1 MLPNDHIGER
11 DLVQFRAGLLASGKS
26 IDIAAHLE
34 ACPSCSERFA
44 MVDAPKWSGLPLD
57 SEEFL
62 REDHL
67 DFDQISEYLDGNLDA
82 GEREVIEA
90 HVSVCR
96 ACGDDLNSLRTFR
109 IEAEPA
115 MKKRYYESRLLSKL
129 ANIGV
134 AQGIPH
140 PAGAIGAL
148 AAMLM
153 IAAAVWFLVS
163 QTKPEPPIVIH
174 PPERPVRQGQVE
186 DPVKKADERPA
197 GAVSSE
203 YSVALMDGGRR
214 VGLDTEGRLIGF
226 GRIPDGVKGDVE
238 RALKGGALR
247 LNPELEDLKELD
259 GAVRGAP
266 GGAEPL
272 RLIGPMATLV
282 RQQRPV
288 FRWTGQEG
296 ATRYIVTIVDD
307 RFNHVAESAPLAALE
322 WRPEVE
328 LERGRVYQWQVTAF
342 NGDDPVESRLR
353 QIGLF
358 KVIGAGDLNSV
369 VKGEAGVDSAL
380 VRAVLYA
387 KAGLLEDAEREL
399 RKLDRSGNAG
409 HLRDML
415 RRAIL
420 PGGSKR

>member
-1 MLPNDHIGER
+1 MIPSDHINEQ
-11 DLVQFRAGLLASGKS
+11 DLSKFREEQLSSGKS
-26 IDIAAHLE
+26 INIAAHLE
-34 ACPSCSERFA
+34 ACPSCRERFA

-57 SEEFL
+57 PEACL

-67 DFDQISEYLDGNLDA
+67 EFDQISEYLDGNLDA
-82 GEREVIEA
+82 EDREVIEA
-90 HVSVCR
+90 HVKICR
-96 ACGDDLNSLRTFR
+96 ACDEDLNSLRVFR
-109 IEAEPA
+109 IETEPA

-134 AQGIPH
+134 AQGIPR
-140 PAGAIGAL
+140 PAVAIGAL
-148 AAMLM
+148 GAML
-153 IAAAVWFLVS
+153 IIVAAVWYLIS
-163 QTKPEPPIVIH
+163 RMSPEPAIVIN
-174 PPERPVRQGQVE
+174 PPEKTVTPE
-186 DPVKKADERPA
+186 PVKDSIKKTDVEQ
-197 GAVSSE
+197 G

-214 VGLDTEGRLIGF
+214 VGLDADGRLIGF
-226 GRIPDGVKGDVE
+226 GRIPEGLESEVE
-238 RALKGGALR
+238 RALGGRALR
-247 LNPELEDLKELD
+247 LNPELENLREPE
-259 GAVRGAP
+259 GAVRSAP

-282 RQQRPV
+282 RQQRPL
-288 FRWTGQEG
+288 FRWTKQEG

-307 RFNHVAESAPLAALE
+307 RFNPVAESAPLAALE

-358 KVIGAGDLNSV
+358 KVIGAGELGSIT
-369 VKGEAGVDSAL
+369 KGEAGVDSAL

-399 RKLDRSGNAG
+399 RKLDRSGNDG
-409 HLRDML
+409 RLRDKL

-420 PGGSKR
+420 RGGSKR

>member
-1 MLPNDHIGER
+1 MR
-11 DLVQFRAGLLASGKS
+11 
-26 IDIAAHLE
+26 
-34 ACPSCSERFA
+34 SE
-44 MVDAPKWSGLPLD
+44 
-57 SEEFL
+57 
-62 REDHL
+62 
-67 DFDQISEYLDGNLDA
+67 Q
-82 GEREVIEA
+82 
-90 HVSVCR
+90 
-96 ACGDDLNSLRTFR
+96 SLRVFR
-109 IEAEPA
+109 IEIEPA
-115 MKKRYYESRLLSKL
+115 MKKRYFKSRLLSKL

-134 AQGIPH
+134 VQGIPH

-153 IAAAVWFLVS
+153 IGAAVWFLVS
-163 QTKPEPPIVIH
+163 QNKPEPPIVIH
-174 PPERPVRQGQVE
+174 PPERPVTPGPVD
-186 DPVKKADERPA
+186 DPVKKTDVAQ
-197 GAVSSE
+197 E
-203 YSVALMDGGRR
+203 YSIALMDGGRR

-226 GRIPDGVKGDVE
+226 GRIPEGVKGDVE

-247 LNPELEDLKELD
+247 LNPELKDLREPD

-282 RQQRPV
+282 RQQRPL
-288 FRWTGQEG
+288 FRWTRQEG
-296 ATRYIVTIVDD
+296 ATRYIVTIVDN
-307 RFNHVAESAPLAALE
+307 RFNPVAESAPLSALV
-322 WRPEVE
+322 WTPEVE

-358 KVIGAGDLNSV
+358 KVIGAGELDSIL
-369 VKGEAGVDSAL
+369 KGEAGVDSAL

-387 KAGLLEDAEREL
+387 KAGLLEDAEAEL
-399 RKLDRSGNAG
+399 KRLDRSVNDGR
-409 HLRDML
+409 LRDKL

>member
-1 MLPNDHIGER
+1 MLDSR
-11 DLVQFRAGLLASGKS
+11 VVLF
-26 IDIAAHLE
+26 
-34 ACPSCSERFA
+34 
-44 MVDAPKWSGLPLD
+44 D
-57 SEEFL
+57 SEECL

-67 DFDQISEYLDGNLDA
+67 DFDQISEYIDGNLDA
-82 GEREVIEA
+82 EEREVIEA

-96 ACGDDLNSLRTFR
+96 ACGEDLNSLRVFR
-109 IEAEPA
+109 IETEPA

-148 AAMLM
+148 AAMLI

-163 QTKPEPPIVIH
+163 QNKPEPPIVIH
-174 PPERPVRQGQVE
+174 PPERPVTPGPE
-186 DPVKKADERPA
+186 DDPGKKADERTA
-197 GAVSSE
+197 ESLSGE

-226 GRIPDGVKGDVE
+226 GRIPEGLESEVE
-238 RALKGGALR
+238 RALGGRALR

-259 GAVRGAP
+259 GAVRGAEGEP
-266 GGAEPL
+266 EPL
-272 RLIGPMATLV
+272 RLAGPLGTLV
-282 RQQRPV
+282 REVRPRL
-288 FRWTGQEG
+288 RWTGQEG
-296 ATRYIVTIVDD
+296 ATLYVATIVDD
-307 RFNHVAESAPLAALE
+307 RFNPVAESAPLAALE

-342 NGDDPVESRLR
+342 KGDERIESRLR

-358 KVIGAGDLNSV
+358 KVIGAGELDSV
-369 VKGEAGVDSAL
+369 LQGEAGVDSAL

-399 RKLDRSGNAG
+399 RKLDRSGNDG
-409 HLRDML
+409 RLRDKL

-420 PGGSKR
+420 RGGSKR

>member
-1 MLPNDHIGER
+1 MLDSR
-11 DLVQFRAGLLASGKS
+11 VVLF
-26 IDIAAHLE
+26 
-34 ACPSCSERFA
+34 
-44 MVDAPKWSGLPLD
+44 D
-57 SEEFL
+57 SEECL

-67 DFDQISEYLDGNLDA
+67 DFDQISEYIDGNLDA
-82 GEREVIEA
+82 EEREVIEA

-96 ACGDDLNSLRTFR
+96 ACGEDLNSLRVFR
-109 IEAEPA
+109 IETEPA

-148 AAMLM
+148 AAMLI

-163 QTKPEPPIVIH
+163 QNKPEPPIVIH
-174 PPERPVRQGQVE
+174 PPERPVTPGPE
-186 DPVKKADERPA
+186 DDPGKKADERTA
-197 GAVSSE
+197 ESLSGE

-226 GRIPDGVKGDVE
+226 GRIPEGLESEVE
-238 RALKGGALR
+238 RAPGGRALR

-259 GAVRGAP
+259 GAVRGAEGEP
-266 GGAEPL
+266 EPL
-272 RLIGPMATLV
+272 RLAGPLGTLV
-282 RQQRPV
+282 REVRPRL
-288 FRWTGQEG
+288 RWTGQEG
-296 ATRYIVTIVDD
+296 ATLYVATIVDD
-307 RFNHVAESAPLAALE
+307 RFNPVAESAPLAALE

-342 NGDDPVESRLR
+342 KGDERIESRLR

-358 KVIGAGDLNSV
+358 KVIGAGELDSV
-369 VKGEAGVDSAL
+369 LQGEAGVDSAL

-399 RKLDRSGNAG
+399 RKLDRSGNDG
-409 HLRDML
+409 RLRDKL

-420 PGGSKR
+420 RGGSKR